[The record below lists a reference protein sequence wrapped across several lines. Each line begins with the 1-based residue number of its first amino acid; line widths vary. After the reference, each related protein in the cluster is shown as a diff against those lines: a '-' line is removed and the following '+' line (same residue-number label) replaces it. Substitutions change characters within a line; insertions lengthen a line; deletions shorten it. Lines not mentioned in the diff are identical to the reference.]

1 MYRAGFY
8 ILSFLPQ
15 SNPTKPDSLNI
26 DLSELEP
33 LYEPDAIQFSFQTP
47 GWYILFGLIGIV
59 LLFIILKWIQNYT
72 KNKYRR
78 EALKNLKTIES
89 HYNIDKDSFYLNEV
103 FVLLKY
109 VAIQKFGRETVAQT
123 FGDGWLKFLEAKGKD
138 TPFQKHAPVVSA
150 ILYESGEVSS
160 VDAKQL
166 IELTR
171 KWIKTHA

>member
-1 MYRAGFY
+1 MYLVGFY

-15 SNPTKPDSLNI
+15 SNPTEPDSLNI

-78 EALKNLKTIES
+78 EALKNLETIEN
-89 HYNIDKDSFYLNEV
+89 HYNINNDSFYLNAV
-103 FVLLKY
+103 F
-109 VAIQKFGRETVAQT
+109 
-123 FGDGWLKFLEAKGKD
+123 EA
-138 TPFQKHAPVVSA
+138 
-150 ILYESGEVSS
+150 LYSH
-160 VDAKQL
+160 L
-166 IELTR
+166 
-171 KWIKTHA
+171 